1 MTSKIKQLTIASV
14 DRACGGLTRPLKQLA
29 AVLICFG
36 QRYISPSSTVLLD
49 RPFDCLPPPPPPPPP
64 PPQPVIPFL
73 LPGGR
78 NQPSMF

>member
-49 RPFDCLPPPPPPPPP
+49 RPFDCLPPPPPPPTLE
-64 PPQPVIPFL
+64 QMLTVFWRFGTVRNPF
-73 LPGGR
+73 
-78 NQPSMF
+78 